1 MKVKVLFEPTI
12 VNVKL
17 TDKEDLIKCVQDH
30 WKITGLDVKIADVK
44 RVKK

>member
-17 TDKEDLIKCVQDH
+17 TDKEDLIKCVKDH
-30 WKITGLDVKIADVK
+30 WKLIGLDIKIAGVK